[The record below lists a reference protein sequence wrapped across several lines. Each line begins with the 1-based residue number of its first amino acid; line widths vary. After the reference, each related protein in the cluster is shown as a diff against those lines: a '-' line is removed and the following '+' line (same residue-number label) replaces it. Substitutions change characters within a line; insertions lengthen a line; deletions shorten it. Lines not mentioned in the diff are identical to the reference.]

1 MERPNAWKDYEEE
14 ELRQVRETGDDY
26 REMLSACKTEREWNR
41 ALIARLEKAGYHI
54 VFHVHDEVILEVP
67 YGQGS
72 LEEACQIMGFPP
84 AWASDLPLRAD
95 GDELTYYRKM

>member
-1 MERPNAWKDYEEE
+1 MPGTAGK
-14 ELRQVRETGDDY
+14 LLLTETFGGKLTENLTQAVARDILANS
-26 REMLSACKTEREWNR
+26 MLA
-41 ALIARLEKAGYHI
+41 LEKAGYHI

-72 LEEACQIMGFPP
+72 LEEACQIMGVPP
-84 AWASDLPLRAD
+84 AWANDLPLRAD